1 MSRLQT
7 FRVRA
12 LQSRDA
18 IELLS
23 DKWRIV
29 ILHLLTS
36 GALRHNE
43 LQRAIEQVSPKMLT
57 QTLRGLERDGLIE
70 RQVHNV
76 VPAHVE
82 YRLTPMAESV
92 IPLLRNLCHWAKANA
107 KSRDDARRQF
117 DDSSKNRSAI
127 TVGSEIRSRFVR

>member
-82 YRLTPMAESV
+82 YRLTPMGESV

-127 TVGSEIRSRFVR
+127 PVGSEIRSRFVR

>member
-43 LQRAIEQVSPKMLT
+43 LHRAIEQVSPKMLT

-127 TVGSEIRSRFVR
+127 PVGSEIRSRFVR

>member
-1 MSRLQT
+1 MSKVQSFGAL
-7 FRVRA
+7 A

-23 DKWRIV
+23 DKWRIT

-43 LQRAIEQVSPKMLT
+43 LQRAIERVSPKMLT
-57 QTLRGLERDGLIE
+57 QTLRRLERDGLIE

-76 VPAHVE
+76 IPAHVE
-82 YRLTPMAESV
+82 YRLTQMGESL
-92 IPLLRNLCHWAKANA
+92 IPLLRNLCQWAKAHA
-107 KSRDDARRQF
+107 RSRDDARRQF
-117 DDSSKNRSAI
+117 DQSSKNGNAI
-127 TVGSEIRSRFVR
+127 RAASETRRRIVK